1 MKKQILLNIA
11 LFLLTAFTVQAQKVT
26 LPEVLDLLYDME
38 VFVKNRKL
46 KKDVLT
52 TMNTIKE
59 NEQLTPQEYLALK
72 ESYEH
77 LAFTFNDVYLAN
89 IKADLSNFKEIKKM
103 LKRPND
109 YASNY
114 ADSYRLVV
122 QQYNQDFTPLTA
134 DIHREDYVY

>member
-1 MKKQILLNIA
+1 
-11 LFLLTAFTVQAQKVT
+11 
-26 LPEVLDLLYDME
+26 
-38 VFVKNRKL
+38 
-46 KKDVLT
+46 
-52 TMNTIKE
+52 
-59 NEQLTPQEYLALK
+59 
-72 ESYEH
+72 
-77 LAFTFNDVYLAN
+77 
-89 IKADLSNFKEIKKM
+89 M